1 MIKRI
6 KNFLTKEDKTFIK
19 DTVLFANFPY
29 YLNSYTVKDKNIKDL
44 NNYFFSHT
52 IIMRPEYRKEFL
64 FNSEHYQNFLS
75 IVNNAFKKLKIKPRK
90 YFRMSLNL
98 NFNNGVQSCPK
109 HKDHDFKHKTLIV
122 YLNNGDDNSFTC
134 IKEKNKI
141 KKIKPKKYE
150 AVLFNDNLHWMFNP
164 KKGIRLV
171 LVTTF
176 I

>member
-29 YLNSYTVKDKNIKDL
+29 YLNSYTVKDKTIKDL

-98 NFNNGVQSCPK
+98 NFNNGVESCPK

-122 YLNNGDDNSFTC
+122 YLNDGDDNSFTC